1 MTQESEWHKYLE
13 PLVAVVI
20 VFLAIFLLVR
30 TLFLFDV
37 FVTIDEESLIA
48 AEATIL
54 GFFGL
59 VVAHFLGR
67 RAHRAGRQL
76 GSSVYF
82 VAGFLVDL
90 LSYGIIE
97 GIWKL
102 VLSFFVIDTLG
113 SVIAIPLV
121 LFGIIII
128 IAPIIVGRVW
138 KHKRNEY
145 WSGVLLGFA
154 VLSIITF
161 FRPLQFR
168 HG

>member
-1 MTQESEWHKYLE
+1 MTQESDWRNYLE
-13 PLVAVVI
+13 PLVVVVI

-30 TLFLFDV
+30 SLFLFNV
-37 FVTIDEESLIA
+37 FVMIDEDSLIA

-59 VVAHFLGR
+59 VVAYFLGR
-67 RAHRAGRQL
+67 RARRGGRQL

-82 VAGFLVDL
+82 VAGFIVDL

-97 GIWKL
+97 GIWIP
-102 VLSFFVIDTLG
+102 VLSFFVIDALG
-113 SVIAIPLV
+113 SVIAFPLV
-121 LFGIIII
+121 LFGIIIV
-128 IAPIIVGRVW
+128 PIIVGRVW

-145 WSGVLLGFA
+145 WNGVLLGFA
-154 VLSIITF
+154 VLSIIAF
-161 FRPLQFR
+161 FRALQFR

>member
-1 MTQESEWHKYLE
+1 MTKKASDEKHLE
-13 PLVAVVI
+13 PLVAVAI
-20 VFLAIFLLVR
+20 VLLAILLLIR
-30 TLFLFDV
+30 SLFLFDV

-48 AEATIL
+48 IETTIL
-54 GFFGL
+54 GLLGL
-59 VVAHFLGR
+59 VVVYFLGL
-67 RAHRAGRQL
+67 RARRAGRQS

-82 VAGFLVDL
+82 VAGFLIDL

-102 VLSFFVIDTLG
+102 VNSFFAIYTPWILT
-113 SVIAIPLV
+113 AIPLV
-121 LFGIIII
+121 LFGII

-161 FRPLQFR
+161 LRALQFR

>member
-1 MTQESEWHKYLE
+1 MTKKASGEKYLE
-13 PLVAVVI
+13 PLVAVAI
-20 VFLAIFLLVR
+20 FLLAIFLLIR
-30 TLFLFDV
+30 SLFLFDV

-48 AEATIL
+48 IETTIL
-54 GFFGL
+54 GFLGL
-59 VVAHFLGR
+59 VVVYFLGLQAR
-67 RAHRAGRQL
+67 RAGRQL

-82 VAGFLVDL
+82 VAGFLIDL

-102 VLSFFVIDTLG
+102 VLSFFVINTW

-121 LFGIIII
+121 LFSIIIVPI
-128 IAPIIVGRVW
+128 IAGRVW
-138 KHKRNEY
+138 KHKRNDY
-145 WSGVLLGFA
+145 WNGVLLGFA

-161 FRPLQFR
+161 VRALQFR

>member
-13 PLVAVVI
+13 PLVSVAI

-37 FVTIDEESLIA
+37 FVIIDEESLIA

-59 VVAHFLGR
+59 VVAYFLGL
-67 RAHRAGRQL
+67 RARRAGRQL

-82 VAGFLVDL
+82 VAGFLIDL

-97 GIWKL
+97 GIWIL
-102 VLSFFVIDTLG
+102 DLSFFVIGTLG
-113 SVIAIPLV
+113 SKIAIPLV
-121 LFGIIII
+121 LFGIII
-128 IAPIIVGRVW
+128 APIIVGRFW

-161 FRPLQFR
+161 LRALQFR

>member
-1 MTQESEWHKYLE
+1 MTQETSGGKPLE
-13 PLVAVVI
+13 PLVAVAI
-20 VFLAIFLLVR
+20 VLLAIFLLIR
-30 TLFLFDV
+30 SLFLFDV

-48 AEATIL
+48 AETTIV
-54 GFFGL
+54 G
-59 VVAHFLGR
+59 FLGLMVVYSLR
-67 RAHRAGRQL
+67 LRARRAGRQS

-97 GIWKL
+97 GIWIL
-102 VLSFFVIDTLG
+102 ALSFFVIG
-113 SVIAIPLV
+113 SPWSVTAIPLV
-121 LFGIIII
+121 LFGII

-145 WSGVLLGFA
+145 WSGVILGFA
-154 VLSIITF
+154 VLAIITF
-161 FRPLQFR
+161 LRALQFR